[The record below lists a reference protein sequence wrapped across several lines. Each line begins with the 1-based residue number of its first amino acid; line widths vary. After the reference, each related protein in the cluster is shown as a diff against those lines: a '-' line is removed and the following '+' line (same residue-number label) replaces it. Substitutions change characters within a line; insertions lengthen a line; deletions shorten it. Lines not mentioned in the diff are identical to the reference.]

1 MKNINRKILITMIV
15 MIGIFMSSANV
26 MAESTATVEIEPEE
40 PTRMS
45 TVTFTVN
52 ITSDEDIQAIHLIT
66 HECRQGLCYADAE
79 VTLTKSGDDYTG
91 QYTYTHDDSIYIEY
105 WVNIDTDQETGKQ
118 ITEVIRTY
126 LDIESNN
133 GGTNG
138 GSDDDNTPGF
148 ELFTILIAIVIG
160 AILVKRKRSR

>member
-1 MKNINRKILITMIV
+1 MKNINRKILITMFV
-15 MIGIFMSSANV
+15 MIGVFMSSANV

-40 PTRMS
+40 PTRLS

-52 ITSDEDIQAIHLIT
+52 VTSDENIQEIHLIT

-79 VTLTKSGDDYTG
+79 VTLVKSGDDYTG
-91 QYTYTHDDSIYIEY
+91 QYTYSHDDSIYIEY

-118 ITEVIRTY
+118 ITDVIRTY
-126 LDIESNN
+126 LDVDSSN

-138 GSDDDNTPGF
+138 ESNDNPGF

-160 AILVKRKRSR
+160 VILVKRKRSR